1 MERGG
6 GLYVCVS
13 FRHSVNFYDYAE
25 ERVLYKEFQCCKSL
39 LPLLQSTPDL
49 VLLLPEVIDTKS
61 QWLIQASLSLT
72 CRGGVLEK

>member
-6 GLYVCVS
+6 GLYVCD
-13 FRHSVNFYDYAE
+13 SVTFYDFAE
-25 ERVLYKEFQCCKSL
+25 ERVLYKKFQCCKSL

-61 QWLIQASLSLT
+61 QWLMQTSFNLT
-72 CRGGVLEK
+72 SRGGVVEK